1 MKKFALTLALA
12 SILSVP
18 VFAAMT
24 QAGDNETTSP
34 KHKCG
39 ASCHCGCTKGGE
51 CTCKH

>member
-24 QAGDNETTSP
+24 QAGDCQTTKT

-39 ASCHCGCTKGGE
+39 ESCKCPCTKGGD